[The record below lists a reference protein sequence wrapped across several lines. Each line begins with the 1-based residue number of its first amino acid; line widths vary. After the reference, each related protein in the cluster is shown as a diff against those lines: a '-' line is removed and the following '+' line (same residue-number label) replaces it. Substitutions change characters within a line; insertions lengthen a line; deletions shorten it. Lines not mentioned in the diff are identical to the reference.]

1 VFSIPELIGL
11 QQVGIAIAMLLVLLF
26 RPRGLTGGEEI
37 TPARLRGLWRR
48 PKPGAIAAGVRRRLP
63 ARPARAAPAATDGA
77 TGPILAVRDLTVRY
91 GNLTAVQGV
100 SLEVGDGE
108 LVGLIGPNGA
118 GKSTTL
124 AAIAGFLT
132 PASGSIEF
140 RGAHVAGEAP
150 ERIVR
155 RGIAVVP
162 EGRHIFGTLSVA
174 ENLQLGTT
182 PVGDRAAAA
191 ETLESVLELFPILK
205 TYYRSS
211 AAKLSGGEQQQL
223 AIARALLSRP
233 RLLLLD
239 EPSLGLAPL
248 MVDTVFDKL
257 ALLRQTGTTILLVEQ
272 NAVATVELADRTY
285 VLRTGRIVTSGSREK
300 LLETTDFAEAYL
312 GVRA

>member
-1 VFSIPELIGL
+1 
-11 QQVGIAIAMLLVLLF
+11 
-26 RPRGLTGGEEI
+26 
-37 TPARLRGLWRR
+37 
-48 PKPGAIAAGVRRRLP
+48 
-63 ARPARAAPAATDGA
+63 
-77 TGPILAVRDLTVRY
+77 
-91 GNLTAVQGV
+91 
-100 SLEVGDGE
+100 
-108 LVGLIGPNGA
+108 
-118 GKSTTL
+118 
-124 AAIAGFLT
+124 
-132 PASGSIEF
+132 
-140 RGAHVAGEAP
+140 
-150 ERIVR
+150 
-155 RGIAVVP
+155 
-162 EGRHIFGTLSVA
+162 
-174 ENLQLGTT
+174 
-182 PVGDRAAAA
+182 
-191 ETLESVLELFPILK
+191 VLELFPILK